1 MIPPNGRQFK
11 LREAGGAARLEHKGA
26 AVTAPES
33 YADLV
38 FEGGGVKG
46 VGLAGALQTLEE
58 RGYRP
63 QNVAGTSAG
72 AITAALLAAGY
83 DADELREII
92 VSLDYRQFQ
101 DRAWEDKVPLIER
114 SLSLLLDLGLYEGD
128 RFLEWMRERLEAK
141 GVRTFADLVHPDFAD
156 DPRFRSRL
164 QVIASDVTT
173 HELLVLPRD
182 AAKLG
187 IEPDELDVALAVRM
201 SMSIP
206 VFFEPVRFENPKTGR
221 VHVIVDGG
229 MLSNFPVWLFDCDD
243 GEVPEWPTF
252 GLLLVEPKPSVPVGA
267 RLPQPRMTG
276 SGPRAVVEY
285 VKALAQTMME
295 AHDRLYVEQSSF
307 ARTIAIPTLGV
318 GTTEFDLTPERALA
332 LYDSGRWAAEKFLDS
347 WDFDAYIAEF
357 RTGKQH
363 SRRATVTAALEE
375 QALGS

>member
-1 MIPPNGRQFK
+1 VSK
-11 LREAGGAARLEHKGA
+11 DL
-26 AVTAPES
+26 

-46 VGLAGALQTLEE
+46 IGLAGALQTLEE
-58 RGYRP
+58 RGYMP

-83 DADELREII
+83 TADELREII

-114 SLSLLLDLGLYEGD
+114 SLSLLLDLGLYEGR
-128 RFLEWMRERLEAK
+128 RFYEWMREMLEAK
-141 GVRTFADLVHPDFAD
+141 GVRTFADLVHPEYAD
-156 DPRFRSRL
+156 DPMYRWKL

-187 IEPDELDVALAVRM
+187 IAPDDLDVALAVRM

-206 VFFEPVRFENPKTGR
+206 VFFEPVQFKGPEATEP
-221 VHVIVDGG
+221 HVIVDGG
-229 MLSNFPVWLFDCDD
+229 MLSNFPVWLFDCED
-243 GEVPEWPTF
+243 GEAPEWPTF
-252 GLLLVEPKPSVPVGA
+252 GLLLVEPKPRVPVGA
-267 RLPQPRMTG
+267 RLPEPRMAG
-276 SGPRAVVEY
+276 SGPRAVIEY

-295 AHDRLYVEQSSF
+295 AHDRLYVEQANF

-318 GTTEFDLTPERALA
+318 GTTEFELPRERALA
-332 LYDSGRWAAEKFLDS
+332 LYDSGRWAAEKFLDD
-347 WDFDAYIAEF
+347 WDFDAYVAEF
-357 RTGKQH
+357 RSGKEH
-363 SRRATVTAALEE
+363 SRRKAVTASMAPT
-375 QALGS
+375 S

>member
-1 MIPPNGRQFK
+1 MPATEPN
-11 LREAGGAARLEHKGA
+11 
-26 AVTAPES
+26 V
-33 YADLV
+33 DLV

-46 VGLAGALQTLEE
+46 IGLAGALQTLEE

-83 DADELREII
+83 SAGELREII

-128 RFLEWMRERLEAK
+128 RFLSWKRERLEAK

-156 DPRFRSRL
+156 DPRVRSRL

-187 IEPDELDVALAVRM
+187 VEADDLDVALAVRM

-206 VFFEPVRFENPKTGR
+206 VFFEPVRFENAKDGR
-221 VHVIVDGG
+221 THVIVDGG

-243 GEVPEWPTF
+243 GEAPEWPTF
-252 GLLLVEPKPSVPVGA
+252 GLLLVEPKPSVPIGA
-267 RLPQPRMTG
+267 RLPAPRMAG
-276 SGPRAVVEY
+276 SGPGAVIDY

-295 AHDRLYVEQSSF
+295 AHDRLYVEQANY
-307 ARTIAIPTLGV
+307 ARTIPIPTLGV
-318 GTTEFDLTPERALA
+318 GTTEFVLPHERAIA
-332 LYDSGRWAAEKFLDS
+332 LYDSGRWAAERFLDS
-347 WDFDAYIAEF
+347 WDFDAYVAEF
-357 RTGKQH
+357 RTGKEH
-363 SRRATVTAALEE
+363 SRRRALEAE
-375 QALGS
+375 LAGRP

>member
-1 MIPPNGRQFK
+1 MTGID
-11 LREAGGAARLEHKGA
+11 LH
-26 AVTAPES
+26 T
-33 YADLV
+33 DLV

-46 VGLAGALQTLEE
+46 IGLAGALETLEDH
-58 RGYRP
+58 GYIP

-83 DADELREII
+83 SAGELRDII
-92 VSLDYRQFQ
+92 ISLDYRQFQ

-141 GVRTFADLVHPDFAD
+141 DVRTFADLVHPAFED

-164 QVIASDVTT
+164 QVVASDVTT

-182 AAKLG
+182 AKKLG
-187 IEPDELDVALAVRM
+187 IEPDDLDVALAVRM

-206 VFFEPVRFENPKTGR
+206 VFFEPVRFENPETGR
-221 VHVIVDGG
+221 THVIVDGG

-243 GEVPEWPTF
+243 GEVPDWPTF
-252 GLLLVEPKPSVPVGA
+252 GLLLVEPKPQVSVGA

-276 SGPRAVVEY
+276 SGARAVVEY

-295 AHDRLYVEQSSF
+295 AHDRLYVEQANF

-318 GTTEFDLTPERALA
+318 GTTEFDLPRERALE
-332 LYDSGRWAAEKFLDS
+332 LYDSGRRAAEKFLEN
-347 WDFDAYIAEF
+347 WDFEAYVAEF
-357 RTGKQH
+357 RTGKEH
-363 SRRATVTAALEE
+363 SRRAAVTEAMAPT
-375 QALGS
+375 

>member
-1 MIPPNGRQFK
+1 MN
-11 LREAGGAARLEHKGA
+11 A
-26 AVTAPES
+26 TNT

-46 VGLAGALQTLEE
+46 IGLAGALATLEE
-58 RGYRP
+58 RGYKP

-83 DADELREII
+83 TADELREII

-114 SLSLLLDLGLYEGD
+114 SLSLLLDLGLYEGN

-141 GVRTFADLVHPDFAD
+141 GIRTFADLVHQDFAD
-156 DPRFRSRL
+156 DPKFRSRL
-164 QVIASDVTT
+164 QVIASDVST

-182 AAKLG
+182 ARKLG

-206 VFFEPVRFENPKTGR
+206 VFFEPVRIENPETGQT
-221 VHVIVDGG
+221 HVIVDGG
-229 MLSNFPVWLFDCDD
+229 MLSNVPVWLFDCED
-243 GEVPEWPTF
+243 GEPPEWPTF
-252 GLLLVEPKPSVPVGA
+252 GLLLVEPKPSVPIGA
-267 RLPQPRMTG
+267 RLPAPRMAG
-276 SGPRAVVEY
+276 SGPRAVIDY

-295 AHDRLYVEQSSF
+295 AHDRLYVEQSSY
-307 ARTIAIPTLGV
+307 ARTIPIPTIGV
-318 GTTEFDLTPERALA
+318 GTTEFALSPDRALA
-332 LYDSGRWAAEKFLDS
+332 LYDSGRRAAEKFLDE

-357 RTGKQH
+357 RSGKEH
-363 SRRATVTAALEE
+363 SRREALNAAMETKG
-375 QALGS
+375 AV